1 MYTEVFPF
9 CAPILTLLSFG
20 DIILSATRLEV
31 VMDNKPYHHG
41 NLRSTL
47 IEAGLEL
54 ISMEGEE
61 LKKVA

>member
-1 MYTEVFPF
+1 M
-9 CAPILTLLSFG
+9 LLSFG

-61 LKKVA
+61 LKKAA